1 MVAPKMMLALVVV
14 MLSICVVLTAANDP
28 WVGTWKLNLAKSK
41 YTGVQGPKSNINIFE
56 PVSGGGM
63 KVTVRIVGAEGK
75 ENSTE
80 RIEIYDG
87 IPHPM
92 EGAGPGGTAV
102 SVKRIDPYTV
112 EGDQLANGKVS
123 FHFIRTVSKDGKT
136 MTVKVKGTL
145 ALGQTYD
152 EIRVFDKQ

>member
-1 MVAPKMMLALVVV
+1 MVAPKMMLALVVI
-14 MLSICVVLTAANDP
+14 MLSISAVLMAANDP
-28 WVGTWKLNLAKSK
+28 SVGTWKLNLAKSK

-56 PVSGGGM
+56 PTPEGM
-63 KVTVRIVGAEGK
+63 KVTVRIVSAEGK

-87 IPHPM
+87 VPHPM
-92 EGAGPGGTAV
+92 KGAGPGGAAV

-145 ALGQTYD
+145 AQGQTYD